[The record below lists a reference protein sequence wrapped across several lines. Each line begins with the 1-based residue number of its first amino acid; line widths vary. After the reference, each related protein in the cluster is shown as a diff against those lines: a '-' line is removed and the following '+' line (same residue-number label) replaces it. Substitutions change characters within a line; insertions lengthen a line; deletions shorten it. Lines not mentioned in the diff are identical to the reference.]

1 MKPAL
6 VVLAAGMGSRY
17 GGQKQTDGIGPNG
30 EWILE
35 YSIFDALKNGFEKVV
50 FIIREKDKAN
60 FEKAVRQR
68 IGKTTELHF
77 VAQEL
82 HSGLE
87 KVQIPFD
94 RQKPWG
100 TGHAVMVA
108 AEVVSEPFG
117 VINADDLYGSNAY
130 KKLAEFLTQQQTE
143 SEKDQYAMVGY
154 PLRNTLSEHGHVS
167 RGVCQKGADGFLQTI
182 EEVTAIEKKGSG
194 AQQRNAD
201 GSLRH
206 FSGDELVSLNLWG
219 FTPTIFSHLKTAFT
233 QFFANNGSDLKTEFF
248 LPTVVDE
255 LIQNGGT
262 QVTMLETNSSWFG
275 MTYREDREI
284 VSARIN
290 QLITDGAYPQHLWSS

>member
-35 YSIFDALKNGFEKVV
+35 YSIFDALKNGFGKVV
-50 FIIREKDKAN
+50 FITREKDRAN

-68 IGKTTELHF
+68 IGNATDLRF

-82 HSGLE
+82 NTGLE
-87 KVQIPFD
+87 DAQISSD

-108 AEVVSEPFG
+108 AGVVTEPFG
-117 VINADDLYGSNAY
+117 VINADDLYGADAY
-130 KKLAEFLTQQQTE
+130 KKLADFLIQSKSE
-143 SEKDQYAMVGY
+143 SEMAQYAMVGY

-167 RGVCQKGADGFLQTI
+167 RGVCQKSTDGFLQKV
-182 EEVTAIEKKGSG
+182 EEVTAIEKINTG
-194 AQQRNAD
+194 AQQRKPD

-219 FTPTIFSHLKTAFT
+219 FTPSIFSYLQTAFS
-233 QFFANNGSDLKTEFF
+233 QFFAGNGSDLKAEFF
-248 LPTVVDE
+248 LPMVVDH
-255 LIQNGGT
+255 LIQKGEV
-262 QVTMLETNSSWFG
+262 QVTMLETTSSWHG

-290 QLITDGAYPQHLWSS
+290 QLITQGEYPQHLWNT

>member
-35 YSIFDALKNGFEKVV
+35 YSIFDALKKGFGKVV
-50 FIIREKDKAN
+50 FITREKDKAN
-60 FEKAVRQR
+60 FERAVRQR
-68 IGKTTELHF
+68 IGNTTDLYF

-82 HSGLE
+82 NTGLE
-87 KVQIPFD
+87 EIQIPSD

-108 AEVVSEPFG
+108 AGVVAEPFG
-117 VINADDLYGSNAY
+117 VINADDLYGADAY
-130 KKLAEFLTQQQTE
+130 KKLADFLIQSKSE
-143 SEKDQYAMVGY
+143 SEMAQYAMVGY

-167 RGVCQKGADGFLQTI
+167 RGVCQKSIDGFLQKI
-182 EEVTAIEKKGSG
+182 EEVTAIEKIAVG
-194 AQQRNAD
+194 AQQRKSD
-201 GSLRH
+201 GGLRH

-219 FTPTIFSHLKTAFT
+219 FTPTIFPYLQTAFS
-233 QFFANNGSDLKTEFF
+233 QFFAESGSDLKAEFF
-248 LPTVVDE
+248 LPTVVDDLVQKGE
-255 LIQNGGT
+255 V
-262 QVTMLETNSSWFG
+262 QVTMLETTSSWYG

-284 VSARIN
+284 VSARIT
-290 QLITDGAYPQHLWSS
+290 QLITQGEYPQHLWNT